1 VNNSK
6 LTIIGKSD
14 ATITMILDNLESCE
28 LFYDIEII
36 NNLELEVVD
45 KIDNPNFKIEIKK
58 ELQDSN
64 TVCLGVYK
72 PKIKESV
79 FKNFGIS
86 KEKFLN
92 IIHKNSSISSTV
104 IIGKGVLINCLVS
117 VAAHTKIGDFVSIN
131 RNCSVGHHTDL
142 KDFVTL
148 NPGVNIGGNVVI
160 GESTIIGLGT
170 SVFNGLTIGKNT
182 VIGAGSVVTKDIPDD
197 VVAWGNPC
205 KIIRKNE
212 A

>member
-1 VNNSK
+1 VSNSK

-14 ATITMILDNLESCE
+14 ATITMILDNLESSE

-45 KIDNPNFKIEIKK
+45 KIDNPNFKIEMKK
-58 ELQDSN
+58 ELEDSN

-79 FKNFGIS
+79 FKNFDIS

-131 RNCSVGHHTDL
+131 RNCSVGHHTEL

-170 SVFNGLTIGKNT
+170 SVFNGVTIGKNT
-182 VIGAGSVVTKDIPDD
+182 IIGAGSVVTKDIPDD
-197 VVAWGNPC
+197 VIAWGNPC